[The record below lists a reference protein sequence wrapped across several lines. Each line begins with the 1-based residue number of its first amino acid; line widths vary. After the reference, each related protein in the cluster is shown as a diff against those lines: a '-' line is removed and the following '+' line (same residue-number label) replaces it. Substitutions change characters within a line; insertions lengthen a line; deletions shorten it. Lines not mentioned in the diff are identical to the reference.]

1 MTPAGQEAPELTKS
15 GSQLDKGG
23 EPCSPPLGRA
33 PTADIRRGFNPYLH
47 GARGLFAFMIV
58 LFHVVNSKLPTLPAL
73 SHGIPL
79 MLMRSLEHGVEL
91 FFGISGIV
99 IVGAL
104 QRARGP
110 FVFAIE
116 RCTRIYPVL
125 WTSIVVLVI
134 LSGLTGYEGRGW
146 PSLGELIANLLA
158 LPPLLPGNLIHPA
171 AWSLSYELLF
181 YGFCAAAWLLRR
193 RLGAWAA
200 LIAAPLAAALLFY
213 HVRALLMPLGMIA
226 AVIMERNPRLA
237 RIAFAPGLC
246 LLVFMVA
253 WEVLCE
259 GQNGDLMNV
268 TLVPFLKGANA
279 PLLGLALMAALLC
292 FAGVLAGRGLFSR
305 ILNTAPLQFLGT
317 ISYSLY
323 LWHPIV
329 MSIVK
334 HAMYVAHLPAKLGPL
349 SQLVFLVLILPPSL
363 GLAWISQL
371 VLEKRLTRWLRR
383 RLEPSRRGQNLAP
396 ISTSHH
402 VTSPLTNTQTTASK
416 V

>member
-1 MTPAGQEAPELTKS
+1 MTPASPTADPARIGIGA
-15 GSQLDKGG
+15 DKGG
-23 EPCSPPLGRA
+23 PTRTLAR
-33 PTADIRRGFNPYLH
+33 TADISRGFNPYLH

-58 LFHVVNSKLPTLPAL
+58 LFHVVNSRLPTLPAL
-73 SHGIPL
+73 SHGALLL
-79 MLMRSLEHGVEL
+79 MQRSLEHGVEL

-125 WTSIVVLVI
+125 WTSIIVLVI

-146 PSLGELIANLLA
+146 PRLGEFIANLLA

-181 YGFCAAAWLLRR
+181 YGFCAVVWLLRR
-193 RLGAWAA
+193 HIGNWAA
-200 LIAAPLAAALLFY
+200 LIAVPLAAALLFY
-213 HVRALLMPLGMIA
+213 HVRAMLMPLGMIA
-226 AVIMERNPRLA
+226 AVAMERRPQLA
-237 RIAFAPGLC
+237 RMAFAPGFC
-246 LLVFMVA
+246 LMGFLLF
-253 WEVLCE
+253 WEILCE
-259 GQNGDLMNV
+259 RRDGDLMDI
-268 TLVPFLKGANA
+268 TFMSILKG
-279 PLLGLALMAALLC
+279 PDLALFIIALAAAVLC
-292 FAGVLAGRGLFSR
+292 FAGVLAGRGLFSKA
-305 ILNTAPLQFLGT
+305 LNTAPLQFMGT

-334 HAMYVAHLPAKLGPL
+334 HAMYVVHLPTKLGPF
-349 SQLVFLVLILPPSL
+349 SQIAFFILILPPSL
-363 GLAWISQL
+363 GLAWASQL
-371 VLEKRLTRWLRR
+371 LLEKHLTRWLRLK
-383 RLEPSRRGQNLAP
+383 LERHSGDPTPMTA
-396 ISTSHH
+396 SHH
-402 VTSPLTNTQTTASK
+402 GPTTPATPHPIPE